1 MASNRLSAS
10 VAEVRVPIERNTI
23 TDKEKGKKEEGK
35 KRGKKSSPGG
45 KRRMQSNG
53 KNRISPSVPF

>member
-23 TDKEKGKKEEGK
+23 ADKGKGKKEEEGK
-35 KRGKKSSPGG
+35 VRGKE
-45 KRRMQSNG
+45 
-53 KNRISPSVPF
+53 